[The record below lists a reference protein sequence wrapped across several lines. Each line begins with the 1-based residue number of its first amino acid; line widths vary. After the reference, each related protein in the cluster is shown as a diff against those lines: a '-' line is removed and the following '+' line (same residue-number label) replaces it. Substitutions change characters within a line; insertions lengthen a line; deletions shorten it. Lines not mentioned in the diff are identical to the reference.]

1 MQAVAA
7 QKDSIPENAELHA
20 DYMTPGSDNYN
31 EAVSAVKEQLSDD
44 LDADKTG
51 VSLEYV
57 FYDIYFMEDG
67 KRVEPDNG
75 DVQVT
80 VKFKNPA
87 LSSTDGKILNLDV
100 VHVDDSGN
108 AEIVTDDV
116 ETNGNGKITSMTFTQ
131 SSFSPVGV
139 VRTTGSSAPENAA
152 DSVDL
157 NKGVRTDGTG
167 GKITK
172 VQMEMYIDGRWMDL
186 DEVSAWLAAD
196 EGNKIPKD
204 TQVSVIVSFEMGEN
218 AVLDENS
225 TILYT
230 LPEAFAVI
238 SEKNVSM
245 YDTDSPNEIIGA
257 YSIDDKGLVTITPDT
272 DFLQDHEWKISE
284 GSFHFEGTFT
294 EEWWNDPQSIPFG
307 GDVGDVDIPFGSS
320 DAVIGNLTI
329 NKEQK
334 GAINYEDGTIPYTIT
349 VQAPGDNTVNMTDV
363 TVKDT
368 VRLNN
373 TSASSYLEVDS
384 SSIKATVTGADGHVV
399 EGITPSWENGRW
411 VIGEMAPGTTCTI
424 EYNLKVK
431 SGYTLYDA
439 ALQGTVDNTAE
450 VYSGDT
456 SMGAASGQCTIKNTL
471 DITKDIIP
479 DSKDSSQ
486 SFWVKDGKL
495 YVYYRLTVTAPDNN
509 DSAISNV
516 TVKDTYASASQKKY
530 VETYIFDS
538 EEENIKLDSE
548 DKSFTWNVGTL
559 NPGESVILEYKV
571 QVDNNILTA
580 DTSTGSS
587 VTASLKN
594 TASLQINGE
603 ETATAEATA
612 TATKQWITKSGKY
625 VNGNTIEFTLTVNG
639 GAPYGIG
646 AINYIHDQ
654 LVGDFEY
661 TGDLTICY
669 YYQGAKEATETQVL
683 SFENGITITDSGTD
697 SQDRRVQ
704 EWTLSREKAEESS
717 ALTYI
722 GSDYAQYWD
731 GNYKIVLTY
740 RVQQTGEMT
749 MPTVANHAGIGGPVG
764 QHSADWMGSNQE
776 SASVTKKCLSGQD
789 EIQSRTAR
797 WQSTIPV
804 NVLKGSTYTD
814 WTQGTEVMWL
824 TQEQLDA
831 ITLTY
836 EDADNPDS
844 TDGVYTMKKGT
855 DASDPDADYYIV
867 GDGKTGEGDDV
878 RYKGFTI
885 TFLKDTEVVNK
896 GNPILIT
903 YQTTLGTENI
913 INEGSS
919 QTSKNYYN
927 YCQFSLGGEHTAT
940 SQASCTY
947 QKVMDISKEVGKIY
961 KEAEDGM
968 EAGTITWFLNVN
980 QGGTMYGDADITE
993 TIPEGLR
1000 FEDAF
1005 LVDKDGNRMDPDDLG
1020 ITMTV
1025 TGANGDSGESSEAA
1039 DASGGTEVKIS
1050 LGGIQVDTAI
1060 RIEIV
1065 TTIEDYETI
1074 LTEDA
1079 DETLTFKNTASLT
1092 FDGDQWDVSA
1102 QASLDMN
1109 KISKSC
1115 NSSDQSLWPYAQYTV
1130 VVNPEGLDLGQ
1141 TEDTT
1146 SMTFTDAMTV
1156 TQVTDSDNQ
1165 TIYQQKDS
1173 GEYTEEEIY
1182 YRDNAAEIK
1191 TDDLQVIYYI
1201 TDENGNETA
1210 VTAVP
1215 SDTVTCSAD
1224 GAAYVVKSTEKQ
1236 GFSLEIPDNVKVQIT
1251 YNVMFNVLSGWTVNI
1266 SNNASYE
1273 GISTIQKENEAAI
1286 QVHDPTGTLRS
1297 NGHISLEKRDADTRS
1312 LLAGAKFKLE
1322 RMELDDNGEVVIT
1335 QISAKSSDSSEDLWE
1350 TDENGEINFTNLI
1363 KTSGGRAVIYRYT
1376 EMEAP
1381 EGYQLDDTPHYF
1393 AFTTVD
1399 ATTLAKVKAAL
1410 GVDDIIITPALSGN
1424 QYTIENETIK
1434 GSITVTKRTSVIDEN
1449 TFDIVA
1455 MPVTDATFYVG
1466 LFTDA
1471 EGTRPYG
1478 DDYIRAIHIQ
1488 DASSGTAVFDELPLG
1503 MTYYVFE
1510 TDANGNA
1517 LPYRE
1522 SRTVSADASGTYYC
1536 QGEGEDGGV
1545 QAISLALGS
1554 ETQDASVQLNN
1565 VYSGTLPEG
1574 FAYESSITITKNVIK
1589 NGSAADTSEVFYA
1602 GIFTSED
1609 AAEPYKVVTLKNNG
1623 SVTVNVPLG
1632 GEDGMEPVTYYIYET
1647 DANGNKIDKTSFAYA
1662 VGGEGAVSL
1671 DTSSTTGTITITNT
1685 SKEELTGTETI
1696 GENTSSGS
1704 DSSGDNSSGS
1714 SGTSDSGSGGSS
1726 GSSDTWSSSAKTGD
1740 NNRPVLWA
1748 LFFAAAAAGIIITL
1762 RKRGRHVRR

>member
-1 MQAVAA
+1 M
-7 QKDSIPENAELHA
+7 
-20 DYMTPGSDNYN
+20 
-31 EAVSAVKEQLSDD
+31 
-44 LDADKTG
+44 
-51 VSLEYV
+51 
-57 FYDIYFMEDG
+57 
-67 KRVEPDNG
+67 
-75 DVQVT
+75 
-80 VKFKNPA
+80 
-87 LSSTDGKILNLDV
+87 
-100 VHVDDSGN
+100 
-108 AEIVTDDV
+108 
-116 ETNGNGKITSMTFTQ
+116 
-131 SSFSPVGV
+131 
-139 VRTTGSSAPENAA
+139 
-152 DSVDL
+152 
-157 NKGVRTDGTG
+157 
-167 GKITK
+167 
-172 VQMEMYIDGRWMDL
+172 
-186 DEVSAWLAAD
+186 
-196 EGNKIPKD
+196 
-204 TQVSVIVSFEMGEN
+204 
-218 AVLDENS
+218 
-225 TILYT
+225 
-230 LPEAFAVI
+230 
-238 SEKNVSM
+238 
-245 YDTDSPNEIIGA
+245 
-257 YSIDDKGLVTITPDT
+257 
-272 DFLQDHEWKISE
+272 
-284 GSFHFEGTFT
+284 
-294 EEWWNDPQSIPFG
+294 
-307 GDVGDVDIPFGSS
+307 
-320 DAVIGNLTI
+320 
-329 NKEQK
+329 
-334 GAINYEDGTIPYTIT
+334 
-349 VQAPGDNTVNMTDV
+349 
-363 TVKDT
+363 
-368 VRLNN
+368 
-373 TSASSYLEVDS
+373 DS

-456 SMGAASGQCTIKNTL
+456 SMGTASDQCTIKNTL

-625 VNGNTIEFTLTVNG
+625 VDKDTIEFTLTVNG

-947 QKVMDISKEVGKIY
+947 HKVMDISKEVGKIY

-1039 DASGGTEVKIS
+1039 DASGDTEVKIS

-1201 TDENGNETA
+1201 TDENGSETA

-1335 QISAKSSDSSEDLWE
+1335 QISAKNSDSSEDLWE
-1350 TDENGEINFTNLI
+1350 IDENGEINFTNLI

-1522 SRTVSADASGTYYC
+1522 SRTVSTDASGTYYC

-1574 FAYESSITITKNVIK
+1574 FAYESS
-1589 NGSAADTSEVFYA
+1589 
-1602 GIFTSED
+1602 
-1609 AAEPYKVVTLKNNG
+1609 
-1623 SVTVNVPLG
+1623 
-1632 GEDGMEPVTYYIYET
+1632 
-1647 DANGNKIDKTSFAYA
+1647 
-1662 VGGEGAVSL
+1662 
-1671 DTSSTTGTITITNT
+1671 ITITNT

>member
-1 MQAVAA
+1 MTVQAVAA
-7 QKDSIPENAELHA
+7 QKDAIPENAELHA

-152 DSVDL
+152 GSVDL
-157 NKGVRTDGTG
+157 NKGVQTDGTG

-218 AVLDENS
+218 AVLAENS

-230 LPEAFAVI
+230 LPKAFAVI

-257 YSIDDKGLVTITPDT
+257 YSIDDNGLVTITPDT

-329 NKEQK
+329 DKEQK

-456 SMGAASGQCTIKNTL
+456 SMGTASGQCTIKNTL

-538 EEENIKLDSE
+538 KGEKNIKLDQE

-559 NPGESVILEYKV
+559 NPGESVILKYKV
-571 QVDNNILTA
+571 QVDNDILTA

-625 VNGNTIEFTLTVNG
+625 VDKDTIEFTLTVNG

-669 YYQGAKEATETQVL
+669 YYQGAKEATATQVL
-683 SFENGITITDSGTD
+683 SFENGITITDGGTD
-697 SQDRRVQ
+697 TQDRRVQ

-722 GSDYAQYWD
+722 GSDYVQYWD

-740 RVQQTGEMT
+740 QVQQTGEMT
-749 MPTVANHAGIGGPVG
+749 MPTVANHAGIGGLVG
-764 QHSADWMGSNQE
+764 QHSADWMGSNRE

-836 EDADNPDS
+836 EDADNPD
-844 TDGVYTMKKGT
+844 GVYTMKKGT

-878 RYKGFTI
+878 RYTGFTI

-913 INEGSS
+913 INEGS
-919 QTSKNYYN
+919 
-927 YCQFSLGGEHTAT
+927 
-940 SQASCTY
+940 QA
-947 QKVMDISKEVGKIY
+947 D
-961 KEAEDGM
+961 
-968 EAGTITWFLNVN
+968 
-980 QGGTMYGDADITE
+980 
-993 TIPEGLR
+993 
-1000 FEDAF
+1000 
-1005 LVDKDGNRMDPDDLG
+1005 
-1020 ITMTV
+1020 
-1025 TGANGDSGESSEAA
+1025 
-1039 DASGGTEVKIS
+1039 
-1050 LGGIQVDTAI
+1050 
-1060 RIEIV
+1060 
-1065 TTIEDYETI
+1065 
-1074 LTEDA
+1074 
-1079 DETLTFKNTASLT
+1079 
-1092 FDGDQWDVSA
+1092 
-1102 QASLDMN
+1102 
-1109 KISKSC
+1109 
-1115 NSSDQSLWPYAQYTV
+1115 
-1130 VVNPEGLDLGQ
+1130 
-1141 TEDTT
+1141 
-1146 SMTFTDAMTV
+1146 
-1156 TQVTDSDNQ
+1156 
-1165 TIYQQKDS
+1165 
-1173 GEYTEEEIY
+1173 
-1182 YRDNAAEIK
+1182 
-1191 TDDLQVIYYI
+1191 
-1201 TDENGNETA
+1201 
-1210 VTAVP
+1210 
-1215 SDTVTCSAD
+1215 
-1224 GAAYVVKSTEKQ
+1224 
-1236 GFSLEIPDNVKVQIT
+1236 
-1251 YNVMFNVLSGWTVNI
+1251 
-1266 SNNASYE
+1266 
-1273 GISTIQKENEAAI
+1273 
-1286 QVHDPTGTLRS
+1286 
-1297 NGHISLEKRDADTRS
+1297 LEK
-1312 LLAGAKFKLE
+1312 LL
-1322 RMELDDNGEVVIT
+1322 
-1335 QISAKSSDSSEDLWE
+1335 
-1350 TDENGEINFTNLI
+1350 
-1363 KTSGGRAVIYRYT
+1363 
-1376 EMEAP
+1376 
-1381 EGYQLDDTPHYF
+1381 
-1393 AFTTVD
+1393 
-1399 ATTLAKVKAAL
+1399 
-1410 GVDDIIITPALSGN
+1410 
-1424 QYTIENETIK
+1424 
-1434 GSITVTKRTSVIDEN
+1434 
-1449 TFDIVA
+1449 
-1455 MPVTDATFYVG
+1455 
-1466 LFTDA
+1466 
-1471 EGTRPYG
+1471 
-1478 DDYIRAIHIQ
+1478 
-1488 DASSGTAVFDELPLG
+1488 
-1503 MTYYVFE
+1503 
-1510 TDANGNA
+1510 
-1517 LPYRE
+1517 
-1522 SRTVSADASGTYYC
+1522 
-1536 QGEGEDGGV
+1536 
-1545 QAISLALGS
+1545 
-1554 ETQDASVQLNN
+1554 
-1565 VYSGTLPEG
+1565 
-1574 FAYESSITITKNVIK
+1574 
-1589 NGSAADTSEVFYA
+1589 
-1602 GIFTSED
+1602 
-1609 AAEPYKVVTLKNNG
+1609 
-1623 SVTVNVPLG
+1623 
-1632 GEDGMEPVTYYIYET
+1632 
-1647 DANGNKIDKTSFAYA
+1647 
-1662 VGGEGAVSL
+1662 
-1671 DTSSTTGTITITNT
+1671 
-1685 SKEELTGTETI
+1685 
-1696 GENTSSGS
+1696 
-1704 DSSGDNSSGS
+1704 
-1714 SGTSDSGSGGSS
+1714 
-1726 GSSDTWSSSAKTGD
+1726 
-1740 NNRPVLWA
+1740 
-1748 LFFAAAAAGIIITL
+1748 
-1762 RKRGRHVRR
+1762 

>member
-1 MQAVAA
+1 M
-7 QKDSIPENAELHA
+7 
-20 DYMTPGSDNYN
+20 
-31 EAVSAVKEQLSDD
+31 
-44 LDADKTG
+44 
-51 VSLEYV
+51 
-57 FYDIYFMEDG
+57 
-67 KRVEPDNG
+67 
-75 DVQVT
+75 
-80 VKFKNPA
+80 
-87 LSSTDGKILNLDV
+87 
-100 VHVDDSGN
+100 
-108 AEIVTDDV
+108 
-116 ETNGNGKITSMTFTQ
+116 
-131 SSFSPVGV
+131 
-139 VRTTGSSAPENAA
+139 
-152 DSVDL
+152 
-157 NKGVRTDGTG
+157 
-167 GKITK
+167 
-172 VQMEMYIDGRWMDL
+172 
-186 DEVSAWLAAD
+186 
-196 EGNKIPKD
+196 
-204 TQVSVIVSFEMGEN
+204 
-218 AVLDENS
+218 
-225 TILYT
+225 
-230 LPEAFAVI
+230 
-238 SEKNVSM
+238 
-245 YDTDSPNEIIGA
+245 
-257 YSIDDKGLVTITPDT
+257 
-272 DFLQDHEWKISE
+272 
-284 GSFHFEGTFT
+284 
-294 EEWWNDPQSIPFG
+294 
-307 GDVGDVDIPFGSS
+307 
-320 DAVIGNLTI
+320 
-329 NKEQK
+329 
-334 GAINYEDGTIPYTIT
+334 
-349 VQAPGDNTVNMTDV
+349 
-363 TVKDT
+363 
-368 VRLNN
+368 
-373 TSASSYLEVDS
+373 DS

-456 SMGAASGQCTIKNTL
+456 SMGTASDQCTIKNTL

-538 EEENIKLDSE
+538 EEENIKLDAE

-625 VNGNTIEFTLTVNG
+625 VDKDTIEFTLTVNG

-661 TGDLTICY
+661 TGGLTICY

-947 QKVMDISKEVGKIY
+947 HKVMDISKEVGKIY

-1039 DASGGTEVKIS
+1039 DASGDTEVKIS

-1201 TDENGNETA
+1201 TDENGSETA

-1335 QISAKSSDSSEDLWE
+1335 QISAKNSDSSEDLWE
-1350 TDENGEINFTNLI
+1350 IDENGEINFTNLI

-1522 SRTVSADASGTYYC
+1522 SRTVSTDASGTYYC

-1574 FAYESSITITKNVIK
+1574 FAYESS
-1589 NGSAADTSEVFYA
+1589 
-1602 GIFTSED
+1602 
-1609 AAEPYKVVTLKNNG
+1609 
-1623 SVTVNVPLG
+1623 
-1632 GEDGMEPVTYYIYET
+1632 
-1647 DANGNKIDKTSFAYA
+1647 
-1662 VGGEGAVSL
+1662 
-1671 DTSSTTGTITITNT
+1671 ITITNT

>member
-1 MQAVAA
+1 M
-7 QKDSIPENAELHA
+7 
-20 DYMTPGSDNYN
+20 
-31 EAVSAVKEQLSDD
+31 
-44 LDADKTG
+44 
-51 VSLEYV
+51 
-57 FYDIYFMEDG
+57 
-67 KRVEPDNG
+67 
-75 DVQVT
+75 
-80 VKFKNPA
+80 
-87 LSSTDGKILNLDV
+87 
-100 VHVDDSGN
+100 
-108 AEIVTDDV
+108 
-116 ETNGNGKITSMTFTQ
+116 
-131 SSFSPVGV
+131 
-139 VRTTGSSAPENAA
+139 
-152 DSVDL
+152 
-157 NKGVRTDGTG
+157 
-167 GKITK
+167 
-172 VQMEMYIDGRWMDL
+172 
-186 DEVSAWLAAD
+186 
-196 EGNKIPKD
+196 
-204 TQVSVIVSFEMGEN
+204 
-218 AVLDENS
+218 
-225 TILYT
+225 
-230 LPEAFAVI
+230 
-238 SEKNVSM
+238 
-245 YDTDSPNEIIGA
+245 
-257 YSIDDKGLVTITPDT
+257 TITPDT

-329 NKEQK
+329 DKEQK

-456 SMGAASGQCTIKNTL
+456 SMGTASDQCTIKNTL

-625 VNGNTIEFTLTVNG
+625 VDKDTIEFTLTVNG

-764 QHSADWMGSNQE
+764 QHSADWMGSNRE

-814 WTQGTEVMWL
+814 WTQGTDVMWL

-878 RYKGFTI
+878 RYKGFSI

-927 YCQFSLGGEHTAT
+927 YCQFSLGGEHTAN
-940 SQASCTY
+940 SQAFCTY
-947 QKVMDISKEVGKIY
+947 HKVMDISKEVGKIY

-1005 LVDKDGNRMDPDDLG
+1005 LVDEDGNRMDPGDLG

-1025 TGANGDSGESSEAA
+1025 TEANGDSGESSEAA

-1050 LGGIQVDTAI
+1050 LGGIQVNTDI

-1130 VVNPEGLDLGQ
+1130 VVNPEGLDMGQ

-1201 TDENGNETA
+1201 TDENGSETA

-1224 GAAYVVKSTEKQ
+1224 EAAYVVKSTEKQ

-1335 QISAKSSDSSEDLWE
+1335 QISAKNSDSSEDLWE

-1399 ATTLAKVKAAL
+1399 ATTLAKIKAAL

-1522 SRTVSADASGTYYC
+1522 SRTVSTDASGTYYC

-1574 FAYESSITITKNVIK
+1574 FAYESSITIT
-1589 NGSAADTSEVFYA
+1589 
-1602 GIFTSED
+1602 
-1609 AAEPYKVVTLKNNG
+1609 
-1623 SVTVNVPLG
+1623 
-1632 GEDGMEPVTYYIYET
+1632 
-1647 DANGNKIDKTSFAYA
+1647 
-1662 VGGEGAVSL
+1662 
-1671 DTSSTTGTITITNT
+1671 NT

-1696 GENTSSGS
+1696 DKNTSSG
-1704 DSSGDNSSGS
+1704 NPSSGS
-1714 SGTSDSGSGGSS
+1714 GTGTSDSGSGGSS

-1740 NNRPVLWA
+1740 NNRPVLWV

>member
-1 MQAVAA
+1 M
-7 QKDSIPENAELHA
+7 
-20 DYMTPGSDNYN
+20 
-31 EAVSAVKEQLSDD
+31 
-44 LDADKTG
+44 
-51 VSLEYV
+51 
-57 FYDIYFMEDG
+57 
-67 KRVEPDNG
+67 
-75 DVQVT
+75 
-80 VKFKNPA
+80 
-87 LSSTDGKILNLDV
+87 
-100 VHVDDSGN
+100 
-108 AEIVTDDV
+108 
-116 ETNGNGKITSMTFTQ
+116 
-131 SSFSPVGV
+131 
-139 VRTTGSSAPENAA
+139 
-152 DSVDL
+152 
-157 NKGVRTDGTG
+157 
-167 GKITK
+167 
-172 VQMEMYIDGRWMDL
+172 
-186 DEVSAWLAAD
+186 
-196 EGNKIPKD
+196 
-204 TQVSVIVSFEMGEN
+204 
-218 AVLDENS
+218 
-225 TILYT
+225 
-230 LPEAFAVI
+230 
-238 SEKNVSM
+238 
-245 YDTDSPNEIIGA
+245 
-257 YSIDDKGLVTITPDT
+257 TITPDT

-329 NKEQK
+329 DKEQK

-456 SMGAASGQCTIKNTL
+456 SMGTASDQCTIKNTL

-625 VNGNTIEFTLTVNG
+625 VDKDTIEFTLTVNG

-764 QHSADWMGSNQE
+764 QHSADWMGSNRE

-814 WTQGTEVMWL
+814 WTQGTDVMWL

-878 RYKGFTI
+878 RYKGFSI

-927 YCQFSLGGEHTAT
+927 YCQFSLGGEHTAN
-940 SQASCTY
+940 SQAFCTY
-947 QKVMDISKEVGKIY
+947 HKVMDISKEVGKIY

-1005 LVDKDGNRMDPDDLG
+1005 LVDEDGNRMDPGDLG

-1025 TGANGDSGESSEAA
+1025 TEANGDSGESSEAA

-1050 LGGIQVDTAI
+1050 LGGIQVNTDI

-1130 VVNPEGLDLGQ
+1130 VVNPEGLDMGQ

-1201 TDENGNETA
+1201 TDENGSETA

-1224 GAAYVVKSTEKQ
+1224 EAAYVVKSTEKQ

-1335 QISAKSSDSSEDLWE
+1335 QISAKNSDSSEDLWE

-1399 ATTLAKVKAAL
+1399 ATTLAKIKAAL

-1522 SRTVSADASGTYYC
+1522 SRTVSTDASGTYYC

-1574 FAYESSITITKNVIK
+1574 FAYESS
-1589 NGSAADTSEVFYA
+1589 
-1602 GIFTSED
+1602 
-1609 AAEPYKVVTLKNNG
+1609 
-1623 SVTVNVPLG
+1623 
-1632 GEDGMEPVTYYIYET
+1632 
-1647 DANGNKIDKTSFAYA
+1647 
-1662 VGGEGAVSL
+1662 
-1671 DTSSTTGTITITNT
+1671 ITITNT

>member
-1 MQAVAA
+1 
-7 QKDSIPENAELHA
+7 
-20 DYMTPGSDNYN
+20 
-31 EAVSAVKEQLSDD
+31 
-44 LDADKTG
+44 
-51 VSLEYV
+51 
-57 FYDIYFMEDG
+57 
-67 KRVEPDNG
+67 
-75 DVQVT
+75 
-80 VKFKNPA
+80 
-87 LSSTDGKILNLDV
+87 
-100 VHVDDSGN
+100 
-108 AEIVTDDV
+108 
-116 ETNGNGKITSMTFTQ
+116 
-131 SSFSPVGV
+131 
-139 VRTTGSSAPENAA
+139 
-152 DSVDL
+152 
-157 NKGVRTDGTG
+157 
-167 GKITK
+167 
-172 VQMEMYIDGRWMDL
+172 
-186 DEVSAWLAAD
+186 
-196 EGNKIPKD
+196 
-204 TQVSVIVSFEMGEN
+204 
-218 AVLDENS
+218 
-225 TILYT
+225 
-230 LPEAFAVI
+230 
-238 SEKNVSM
+238 
-245 YDTDSPNEIIGA
+245 
-257 YSIDDKGLVTITPDT
+257 
-272 DFLQDHEWKISE
+272 
-284 GSFHFEGTFT
+284 
-294 EEWWNDPQSIPFG
+294 
-307 GDVGDVDIPFGSS
+307 
-320 DAVIGNLTI
+320 
-329 NKEQK
+329 
-334 GAINYEDGTIPYTIT
+334 
-349 VQAPGDNTVNMTDV
+349 
-363 TVKDT
+363 
-368 VRLNN
+368 
-373 TSASSYLEVDS
+373 
-384 SSIKATVTGADGHVV
+384 
-399 EGITPSWENGRW
+399 
-411 VIGEMAPGTTCTI
+411 
-424 EYNLKVK
+424 
-431 SGYTLYDA
+431 
-439 ALQGTVDNTAE
+439 
-450 VYSGDT
+450 
-456 SMGAASGQCTIKNTL
+456 
-471 DITKDIIP
+471 
-479 DSKDSSQ
+479 
-486 SFWVKDGKL
+486 
-495 YVYYRLTVTAPDNN
+495 
-509 DSAISNV
+509 
-516 TVKDTYASASQKKY
+516 
-530 VETYIFDS
+530 
-538 EEENIKLDSE
+538 
-548 DKSFTWNVGTL
+548 
-559 NPGESVILEYKV
+559 
-571 QVDNNILTA
+571 
-580 DTSTGSS
+580 
-587 VTASLKN
+587 
-594 TASLQINGE
+594 
-603 ETATAEATA
+603 
-612 TATKQWITKSGKY
+612 
-625 VNGNTIEFTLTVNG
+625 
-639 GAPYGIG
+639 
-646 AINYIHDQ
+646 
-654 LVGDFEY
+654 
-661 TGDLTICY
+661 
-669 YYQGAKEATETQVL
+669 
-683 SFENGITITDSGTD
+683 
-697 SQDRRVQ
+697 
-704 EWTLSREKAEESS
+704 
-717 ALTYI
+717 
-722 GSDYAQYWD
+722 
-731 GNYKIVLTY
+731 
-740 RVQQTGEMT
+740 MT

-947 QKVMDISKEVGKIY
+947 HKVMDISKEVGKIY

-968 EAGTITWFLNVN
+968 EAGTIIWFLNVN

-1005 LVDKDGNRMDPDDLG
+1005 LVDEDGNRMDPGDLG

-1025 TGANGDSGESSEAA
+1025 TEANGDSGESSEAA

-1050 LGGIQVDTAI
+1050 LGGIQVNTDI

-1130 VVNPEGLDLGQ
+1130 VVNPEGLDMGQ

-1201 TDENGNETA
+1201 TDENGSETA

-1224 GAAYVVKSTEKQ
+1224 EAAYVVKSTEKQ

-1335 QISAKSSDSSEDLWE
+1335 QISAKNSDSSEDLWE

-1522 SRTVSADASGTYYC
+1522 SRTVSTDASGTYYC

-1632 GEDGMEPVTYYIYET
+1632 GED
-1647 DANGNKIDKTSFAYA
+1647 
-1662 VGGEGAVSL
+1662 AVSL

-1696 GENTSSGS
+1696 DKNTSSG
-1704 DSSGDNSSGS
+1704 NPSSGS
-1714 SGTSDSGSGGSS
+1714 GTGTSNSGSGGSS

>member
-1 MQAVAA
+1 M
-7 QKDSIPENAELHA
+7 
-20 DYMTPGSDNYN
+20 
-31 EAVSAVKEQLSDD
+31 
-44 LDADKTG
+44 
-51 VSLEYV
+51 
-57 FYDIYFMEDG
+57 
-67 KRVEPDNG
+67 
-75 DVQVT
+75 
-80 VKFKNPA
+80 
-87 LSSTDGKILNLDV
+87 
-100 VHVDDSGN
+100 
-108 AEIVTDDV
+108 
-116 ETNGNGKITSMTFTQ
+116 
-131 SSFSPVGV
+131 
-139 VRTTGSSAPENAA
+139 
-152 DSVDL
+152 
-157 NKGVRTDGTG
+157 
-167 GKITK
+167 
-172 VQMEMYIDGRWMDL
+172 
-186 DEVSAWLAAD
+186 
-196 EGNKIPKD
+196 
-204 TQVSVIVSFEMGEN
+204 
-218 AVLDENS
+218 
-225 TILYT
+225 
-230 LPEAFAVI
+230 
-238 SEKNVSM
+238 
-245 YDTDSPNEIIGA
+245 
-257 YSIDDKGLVTITPDT
+257 
-272 DFLQDHEWKISE
+272 
-284 GSFHFEGTFT
+284 
-294 EEWWNDPQSIPFG
+294 
-307 GDVGDVDIPFGSS
+307 
-320 DAVIGNLTI
+320 
-329 NKEQK
+329 
-334 GAINYEDGTIPYTIT
+334 
-349 VQAPGDNTVNMTDV
+349 
-363 TVKDT
+363 
-368 VRLNN
+368 
-373 TSASSYLEVDS
+373 DS

-456 SMGAASGQCTIKNTL
+456 SMGTASDQCTIKNTL

-538 EEENIKLDSE
+538 EEENIKLDAE

-625 VNGNTIEFTLTVNG
+625 VDKDTIEFTLTVNG

-947 QKVMDISKEVGKIY
+947 HKVMDISKEVGKIY

-1039 DASGGTEVKIS
+1039 DASGDTEVKIS

-1201 TDENGNETA
+1201 TDENGSETA

-1335 QISAKSSDSSEDLWE
+1335 QISAKNSDSSEDLWE
-1350 TDENGEINFTNLI
+1350 IDENGEINFTNLI

-1522 SRTVSADASGTYYC
+1522 SRTVSTDASGTYYC

-1574 FAYESSITITKNVIK
+1574 FAYESS
-1589 NGSAADTSEVFYA
+1589 
-1602 GIFTSED
+1602 
-1609 AAEPYKVVTLKNNG
+1609 
-1623 SVTVNVPLG
+1623 
-1632 GEDGMEPVTYYIYET
+1632 
-1647 DANGNKIDKTSFAYA
+1647 
-1662 VGGEGAVSL
+1662 
-1671 DTSSTTGTITITNT
+1671 ITITNT

>member
-1 MQAVAA
+1 M
-7 QKDSIPENAELHA
+7 
-20 DYMTPGSDNYN
+20 
-31 EAVSAVKEQLSDD
+31 
-44 LDADKTG
+44 
-51 VSLEYV
+51 
-57 FYDIYFMEDG
+57 
-67 KRVEPDNG
+67 
-75 DVQVT
+75 
-80 VKFKNPA
+80 
-87 LSSTDGKILNLDV
+87 
-100 VHVDDSGN
+100 
-108 AEIVTDDV
+108 
-116 ETNGNGKITSMTFTQ
+116 
-131 SSFSPVGV
+131 
-139 VRTTGSSAPENAA
+139 
-152 DSVDL
+152 
-157 NKGVRTDGTG
+157 
-167 GKITK
+167 
-172 VQMEMYIDGRWMDL
+172 
-186 DEVSAWLAAD
+186 
-196 EGNKIPKD
+196 
-204 TQVSVIVSFEMGEN
+204 
-218 AVLDENS
+218 
-225 TILYT
+225 
-230 LPEAFAVI
+230 
-238 SEKNVSM
+238 
-245 YDTDSPNEIIGA
+245 
-257 YSIDDKGLVTITPDT
+257 
-272 DFLQDHEWKISE
+272 
-284 GSFHFEGTFT
+284 
-294 EEWWNDPQSIPFG
+294 
-307 GDVGDVDIPFGSS
+307 DIPFGSS

-329 NKEQK
+329 DKEQK

-456 SMGAASGQCTIKNTL
+456 SMGTASDQCTIKNTL

-625 VNGNTIEFTLTVNG
+625 VDKDTIEFTLTVNG

-764 QHSADWMGSNQE
+764 QHSADWMGSNRE

-814 WTQGTEVMWL
+814 WTQGTDVMWL

-878 RYKGFTI
+878 RYKGFSI

-927 YCQFSLGGEHTAT
+927 YCQFSLGGEHTAN
-940 SQASCTY
+940 SQAFCTY
-947 QKVMDISKEVGKIY
+947 HKVMDISKEVGKIY

-1005 LVDKDGNRMDPDDLG
+1005 LVDEDGNRMDPGDLG

-1025 TGANGDSGESSEAA
+1025 TEANGDSGESSEAA

-1050 LGGIQVDTAI
+1050 LGGIQVNTDI

-1130 VVNPEGLDLGQ
+1130 VVNPEGLDMGQ

-1201 TDENGNETA
+1201 TDENGSETA

-1224 GAAYVVKSTEKQ
+1224 EAAYVVKSTEKQ

-1335 QISAKSSDSSEDLWE
+1335 QISAKNSDSSEDLWE

-1399 ATTLAKVKAAL
+1399 ATTLAKIKAAL

-1522 SRTVSADASGTYYC
+1522 SRTVSTDASGTYYC

-1574 FAYESSITITKNVIK
+1574 FAYESS
-1589 NGSAADTSEVFYA
+1589 
-1602 GIFTSED
+1602 
-1609 AAEPYKVVTLKNNG
+1609 
-1623 SVTVNVPLG
+1623 
-1632 GEDGMEPVTYYIYET
+1632 
-1647 DANGNKIDKTSFAYA
+1647 
-1662 VGGEGAVSL
+1662 
-1671 DTSSTTGTITITNT
+1671 ITITNT